1 MDPITIALI
10 TSLVIGAG
18 TAGYSIQQSTM
29 ASKRQG
35 TLQGQAASVEKAQL
49 SMAQEAEKTQSSQD
63 ELERQRNL
71 KRVLASQNA
80 VFGSSGASLA
90 SGSFIGIQTADSSR
104 ASEATRLNQLFSD
117 TRNVGYQMNKAN
129 AEFNLAASLSANKGM
144 RQANAIKT
152 GAGLLQTGLK
162 GYAGYRA
169 YKKGDKEG
177 AAFLLG
183 MNNIGTN

>member
-1 MDPITIALI
+1 MDPVTSALI
-10 TSLVIGAG
+10 ASLVIGAT

-29 ASKRQG
+29 ASKRAG
-35 TLQGQAASVEKAQL
+35 TFQGQSAAVEKAQL
-49 SMAQEAEKTQSSQD
+49 AMAQEQEKAQSSQD

-80 VFGSSGASLA
+80 VFGSSGASLT

-129 AEFNLAASLSANKGM
+129 ADFNLAASLSANKSM
-144 RQANAIKT
+144 RRANAIKT
-152 GAGLLQTGLK
+152 GSGLLQTGLK
-162 GYAGYRA
+162 GYAGYKT
-169 YKKGDKEG
+169 YKSGDVQG
-177 AAFLLG
+177 ANALFG
-183 MNNIGTN
+183 MNNLG